1 MSSAQLTSSPID
13 VPSLTRDVASAER
26 GAIALFLGT
35 VRNTNDGREVNGID
49 YSAYDAMAVAEMN
62 RIATEA
68 RERFPGVEV
77 ALVHRVGT
85 LAVGDVSVAIA
96 TAHMHRAPA
105 LDANRYV
112 IEELK
117 RRVPIWKREHYLDGT
132 SEWVDPLR
140 RPVETTT

>member
-1 MSSAQLTSSPID
+1 MSTARLITRPID
-13 VPSLTRDVASAER
+13 STSLIAEVSAADR

-35 VRNTNDGREVNGID
+35 VRNSNEGRKVNGID
-49 YSAYDAMAVAEMN
+49 YSAYDTMAVAEMQ
-62 RIATEA
+62 RIVSEA
-68 RERFPGVEV
+68 ESRFAGVAI
-77 ALVHRVGT
+77 ALEHRVGT
-85 LAVGDVSVAIA
+85 LQVGEISVAIA
-96 TAHMHRAPA
+96 CAHPHRADA

-140 RPVETTT
+140 RPAEATP

>member
-1 MSSAQLTSSPID
+1 MSTARLLTAPID
-13 VPSLTRDVASAER
+13 PSALIREVSAEDR
-26 GAIALFLGT
+26 GAIVLFLGT
-35 VRNTNDGREVNGID
+35 VRNSNEGRAVSGID

-62 RIATEA
+62 RIAAEA
-68 RERFPGVEV
+68 TSQFPGVAI
-77 ALVHRVGT
+77 ALEHRVGT
-85 LAVGDVSVAIA
+85 LAIGDVSVAIA
-96 TAHMHRAPA
+96 CAHPHRAAA

-140 RPVETTT
+140 RPVEVTP

>member
-1 MSSAQLTSSPID
+1 MSAARLTSRAID
-13 VPSLTRDVASAER
+13 VEALTREVAAEDR
-26 GAIALFLGT
+26 GAVSIFLGT
-35 VRNTNDGREVNGID
+35 VRNSNEGRAVNGID

-62 RIATEA
+62 RIAEEA
-68 RERFPGVEV
+68 SERFRGVAI
-77 ALVHRVGT
+77 ALEHRTGT
-85 LAVGDVSVAIA
+85 LQVGDVSVAIA
-96 TAHMHRAPA
+96 CAHAHRAQA

-140 RPVETTT
+140 RPAEVAP

>member
-1 MSSAQLTSSPID
+1 MSTPRLTTQPID
-13 VPSLTRDVASAER
+13 VPSLIEEVAADDR
-26 GAIALFLGT
+26 GAVSIFLGT
-35 VRNTNDGREVNGID
+35 VRNSNEGRAVNGID

-62 RIATEA
+62 RIVDEA
-68 RERFPGVEV
+68 IARFPGVAI
-77 ALVHRVGT
+77 ALQHRTGT
-85 LAVGDVSVAIA
+85 LNVGDVSVAIA
-96 TAHMHRAPA
+96 CAHGHRAAA

-140 RPVETTT
+140 RPVEAAP

>member
-1 MSSAQLTSSPID
+1 MSTARLTTQSID
-13 VPSLTRDVASAER
+13 VSTLTREVASEDR
-26 GAIALFLGT
+26 GAISIFLGT
-35 VRNTNDGREVNGID
+35 VRNSNEGRAVNGID

-62 RIATEA
+62 RIVDEA
-68 RERFPGVEV
+68 LSRFPGVAI
-77 ALVHRVGT
+77 ALEHRIGT
-85 LAVGDVSVAIA
+85 LDVGDVSVAIA
-96 TAHMHRAPA
+96 CSHAHRAAA

-140 RPVETTT
+140 RPAEATP